1 MQPSNQSA
9 LPIYLHSY
17 LITLDPNIASAA
29 EAFAQFAPYAAACRL
44 VGDHEL
50 RFALAAEAFLPGFH
64 GTVAGSDSHRT
75 KLDAAFALLAEI
87 GPDTEGIVHV
97 AVLASPDKAYRP
109 CLPDLGA
116 NPHAASA

>member
-1 MQPSNQSA
+1 M
-9 LPIYLHSY
+9 
-17 LITLDPNIASAA
+17 TLLGSTASIASTG
-29 EAFAQFAPYAAACRL
+29 EAFTEFTPGTATWRL
-44 VGDHEL
+44 FGDHEL
-50 RFALAAEAFLPGFH
+50 RFAFAAEVFLPGFH
-64 GTVAGSDSHRT
+64 GTVAGSDGHRT